1 MSASV
6 AEAPR
11 TSWRADRATILTFRY
26 AFGSTLALAIALGID
41 WQLSYLAP
49 VLALSFL
56 GSPAP
61 RPDLKAVVGF
71 LGIVTVASLVGVA
84 FSALVLPYPMAAML
98 LVWLAL
104 FLLFYWNLRGGHPL
118 LITMLLISV
127 TVIPVVGLM
136 SMRIAMAVAQGL
148 VVAAAAA
155 LYVVFIAHTVIPDR
169 PSPGTQ
175 AQSAGSEQALPG
187 PHEAAARATLN
198 TLALFP
204 LVAVFFVFQLTSVL
218 ILVFA
223 ILLSMQPDMT
233 KGFAAGKALVVGNV
247 MGGLAAIAMYE
258 LLVMVPQFGFLIL
271 LTLFASLWFGRRLF
285 GGGKAAPLFGM
296 AFSTLILVIGS
307 TTSSYGDAGAKA
319 WTRVVQIIL
328 AVLYLV
334 LAFGALTYFRGKK
347 TESSHATA

>member
-11 TSWRADRATILTFRY
+11 AFGWTDPATIRTFRY
-26 AFGSTLALAIALGID
+26 AFGSTLALALALGID

-61 RPDLKAVVGF
+61 RPDLKTVVGF
-71 LGIVTVASLVGVA
+71 LGIVTVASLLGVA

-118 LITMLLISV
+118 LITMLLLSV

-136 SMRIAMAVAQGL
+136 SMRLALAVAQGL
-148 VVAAAAA
+148 VVAAAVA
-155 LYVVFIAHTVIPDR
+155 LFVVFIAHTAIPDR
-169 PSPGTQ
+169 PGPGEQ
-175 AQSAGSEQALPG
+175 AASAGSKPAPSS

-198 TLALFP
+198 TVGLFP
-204 LVAVFFVFQLTSVL
+204 LVAAFFFFQLSSVL

-223 ILLSMQPDMT
+223 ILLSMQPDMS
-233 KGFAAGKALVVGNV
+233 KGFAAGKALVIGNV

-271 LTLFASLWFGRRLF
+271 LTLFAGLWFGRRLF
-285 GGGKAAPLFGM
+285 GGGRAAPLFGM

-319 WTRVVQIIL
+319 WTRVLQITL

-334 LAFGALTYFRGKK
+334 LAFGTLIYLRGTR
-347 TESSHATA
+347 TESSNATA